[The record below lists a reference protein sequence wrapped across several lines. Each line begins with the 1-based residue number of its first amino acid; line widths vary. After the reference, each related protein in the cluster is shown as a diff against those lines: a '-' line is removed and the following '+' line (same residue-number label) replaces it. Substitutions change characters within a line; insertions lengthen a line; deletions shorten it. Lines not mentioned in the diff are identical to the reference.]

1 MTLRVCQIIPTLD
14 QGGAEKQLCFLAGG
28 LDRSQFD
35 CHVVTLTRDG
45 PRKTELDKAGIP
57 VHSVHKRGKFD
68 PLALGRLSGIIKKLK
83 PDIVHTWLF
92 AANCYGRVA
101 ARWNRVPVVIGG
113 ERCVDPWKSIPQLWL
128 DRYLARK
135 SNAMVTNSTGVV
147 DFYAER
153 GIDRSVF
160 HVIPNGIPPRS
171 TTTITRQ
178 EAYGRLGVPDDRKII
193 ASIGRLWPQKG
204 HADLF
209 WAMELFRVVRD
220 GAMLVVIGD
229 GPLRQRLEH
238 LRDQYQLANCLRM
251 VGERQDVAELM
262 PHFSMLVHPS
272 HYEGQS
278 NVIMEAMQASVP
290 VIASDI
296 PGNRDLVIPGVTGE
310 LFPIGDAELLAR
322 KMMAVMED
330 TSLSERMGIEAKKR
344 IEEHFSVQSMID
356 RHQALY
362 QQLFQQAKS
371 K

>member
-1 MTLRVCQIIPTLD
+1 M
-14 QGGAEKQLCFLAGG
+14 
-28 LDRSQFD
+28 
-35 CHVVTLTRDG
+35 LT
-45 PRKTELDKAGIP
+45 
-57 VHSVHKRGKFD
+57 
-68 PLALGRLSGIIKKLK
+68 
-83 PDIVHTWLF
+83 F
-92 AANCYGRVA
+92 A
-101 ARWNRVPVVIGG
+101 
-113 ERCVDPWKSIPQLWL
+113 S
-128 DRYLARK
+128 LARPLP
-135 SNAMVTNSTGVV
+135 GVAH
-147 DFYAER
+147 AE
-153 GIDRSVF
+153 
-160 HVIPNGIPPRS
+160 
-171 TTTITRQ
+171 
-178 EAYGRLGVPDDRKII
+178 LGVPLDRRII
-193 ASIGRLWPQKG
+193 AAVGRLWPQKG

-278 NVIMEAMQASVP
+278 NVIMEAMQAGVP

-330 TSLSERMGIEAKKR
+330 TSLSDRMGIEAKKR